1 MHTHYNLRRITM
13 IRLRKFSLVILVL
26 SVCLG
31 SASAEI
37 TIDGGNVY
45 VETDAY
51 SVQFYRGVMSYIHNK
66 RTGETYTIP
75 ESDILHEN
83 TVMFRTHHNAIWVR
97 HSEIEVIKTGQD
109 SARLVFSQ
117 GINKIVLTIDVEP
130 ITGDLLIGGYGEAD
144 TGGVNEFQLG
154 FDNIDI
160 NSVDLILPVRG
171 GQVITASTPLEW
183 KRYWYPGGW
192 EAQLAIL
199 QGERGGFFVRGTDKT
214 FQFKQLKWKK
224 NSEELVLGFQTHNQA
239 PWDTLS
245 TIQSVVWRFNTYAG
259 DYRVPAQIYR
269 NWMEATFEPWRLSDM
284 PQWVED
290 IGLVMMVRHWS
301 QSIKVLSQL
310 AEQIDPSKTLLYVVL
325 WRKDGYDQNY
335 PDYTP
340 REGFGHFIKAV
351 RDMGYRVML
360 HTNMV
365 GISPYHPLYP
375 EFQAYQFRDPW
386 TGGLRGWFWDQPDDV
401 SRHAWINPAS
411 SKFRSL
417 FVSRLKEVWEAYP
430 VDAFHLD
437 ISHVVIND
445 ANGLIE
451 GLNSGQGNV
460 LMHKRLAAAMPGVV
474 FSGEHLHEVTF
485 FRESFAQR
493 GKLKPGSTSHPISA
507 FLFSPYTRLYG
518 HLGMPDLST
527 RAEEYQMFLDSYK
540 SWGVLPTLRDTDLY
554 QEPYGPLTQQ
564 VLSIARRW
572 QAFGLRPDFESDWG
586 DDTLFQYVTADGET
600 VIYQETPDGYILH
613 LDRSADLNGDGVIN
627 VLDLVFVSNRFGT
640 AEGDMNGDGLTNI
653 LDLVLVSQQFTQ

>member
-83 TVMFRTHHNAIWVR
+83 TVIFRTHHNAIWVR
-97 HSEIEVIKTGQD
+97 HSEIEAIKTGQD

-171 GQVITASTPLEW
+171 GQVITASSPLELNFHA
-183 KRYWYPGGW
+183 YPGRW

-239 PWDTLS
+239 PWDTLN

-284 PQWVED
+284 PQWVGD
-290 IGLVMMVRHWS
+290 IGLVVMAGVWDDHLIW
-301 QSIKVLSQL
+301 LSQL
-310 AEQIDPSKTLLYVVL
+310 TKHVDPSKTLVYLVL
-325 WRKDGYDQNY
+325 WRKDRYDHNY

-340 REGFGHFIKAV
+340 REGFGDYLKAV
-351 RDMGYRVML
+351 HDMGYRVML

-386 TGGLRGWFWDQPDDV
+386 TGGLRGWLWDQPDDPR
-401 SRHAWINPAS
+401 RHALINPAS

-437 ISHVVIND
+437 ISHAVIND
-445 ANGLIE
+445 SNGLIE

-460 LMHKRLAAAMPGVV
+460 LMHKQLAAAMPGVV
-474 FSGEHLHEVTF
+474 FSGEGLHEVTF

-493 GKLKPGSTSHPISA
+493 WADLSQEHTPHPISA
-507 FLFSPYTRLYG
+507 FLFSPYTRPYG
-518 HLGMPDLST
+518 YLGI
-527 RAEEYQMFLDSYK
+527 AEARRDPSGYQAFLDSYER
-540 SWGVLPTLRDTDLY
+540 WGVLPTLNGTDLI
-554 QEPYGPLTQQ
+554 QEPYDPLTQQ

-586 DDTLFQYVTADGET
+586 ADTLFQYVTADGET
-600 VIYQETPDGYILH
+600 VIYQETPEGYTLR
-613 LDRSADLNGDGVIN
+613 LERSADLNQDGFIN
-627 VLDLVFVSNRFGT
+627 VLDLVFVANRFDT
-640 AEGDMNGDGLTNI
+640 PEGDMNGDGQTNI
-653 LDLVLVSQQFTQ
+653 LDLMLVAQQID